1 MVHLS
6 ALLLTAST
14 REICK
19 KPEVQKIQ
27 KKCKIIGNL
36 DLASLGNWQLPSESQ
51 VPVCQATC
59 HLVTWHIGLGDPR
72 GPTSQSESCARLIQG
87 RGHFNASGK

>member
-27 KKCKIIGNL
+27 KKYKIIGNL

-51 VPVCQATC
+51 EPSASVPG
-59 HLVTWHIGLGDPR
+59 HLPLGHLAYRP
-72 GPTSQSESCARLIQG
+72 G
-87 RGHFNASGK
+87 